1 MTAYLGFDTSNYTTS
16 TALYTPESVFSKRKL
31 LEVKPGELGLRQSEA
46 LFQHTRNIPS
56 LIDELLC
63 DFTDKI
69 AAIGVSDRPRGIE
82 GSYMP
87 CFLAGVSASSAIA
100 AAMKLPLYRFSH
112 QAGHI
117 AAVVMGSGRQDLIGA
132 EFIAFHISGG
142 TTEAVLVTP
151 DKECVFNCKIFSQS
165 LDLKAGQAIDRVGV
179 MLGLSFPAGPKLD
192 EMATR
197 GTPKKGLR
205 AAVKDGNCCLSGIE
219 NICKQM
225 LDKGEE
231 PEDIAAT
238 CIEYIRISISK
249 MLEELLITYGDLPVV
264 FSGGVSANSNLR
276 RYFAECYNAVFGPK
290 HLSGDNAVG
299 IAYLASLRHSE
310 VI

>member
-16 TALYTPESVFSKRKL
+16 TALYTSEGEFSKRKL

-46 LFQHTRNIPS
+46 LFQHTRNIPL

-63 DFTDKI
+63 GFTDEI
-69 AAIGVSDRPRGIE
+69 NAVGVSDRPRDIE

-87 CFLAGVSASSAIA
+87 CFLAGVSASSAVA

-117 AAVVMGSGRQDLIGA
+117 AAVALGSGRYDLVGT

-151 DKECVFNCKIFSQS
+151 DKERVFNCKIISQS

-179 MLGLSFPAGPKLD
+179 MLGLPFPAGPKLD
-192 EMATR
+192 EIALK

-205 AAVKDGNCCLSGIE
+205 ASVKDGNCCLSGIE

-225 LDKGEE
+225 RDKGEE
-231 PEDIAAT
+231 PENIAAT
-238 CIEYIRISISK
+238 CIEYIRISVSQ
-249 MLEELLITYGDLPVV
+249 MLEGLLSAYGDLPVV
-264 FSGGVSANSNLR
+264 FSGGVSANSSLR
-276 RYFAECYNAVFGPK
+276 KDFTERYDAVFGPK